1 MDPQERHGSRPDP
14 VVGRGVDRGYLGF
27 AEVQAIA
34 CEGLARLPLD
44 GRRVLVLIPD
54 GTRTMPMPG
63 LFEVLDEALGR
74 RAAALDFLVALGT
87 HPPMSDAQLSA
98 LVGRP
103 VVNGRAG
110 ERRVFNHRWDDPA
123 SYATLGTI

>member
-1 MDPQERHGSRPDP
+1 MGTQGRHDSRSDP
-14 VVGRGVDRGYLGF
+14 VVGRGVDEGYLGF
-27 AEVQAIA
+27 AEVREIA
-34 CEGLARLPLD
+34 REGLARLPLD

-63 LFEVLDEALGR
+63 LFAVLEECLGR

-87 HPPMSDAQLSA
+87 HPPMTDAQLSA

-103 VVNGRAG
+103 VAAGRA
-110 ERRVFNHRWDDPA
+110 
-123 SYATLGTI
+123 S